1 MQFVL
6 DTVEI
11 YSLRAELRTLVRI
24 LAIDPGSRITG
35 FGVIDVLGDQISYVD
50 SGCIRLPDEVLA
62 IRLKRIH
69 QGVTELLERYQPNE
83 FAIEEVFL
91 AKNANSALKLGQARG
106 AAIVAASL
114 KDLHVHEYAAR
125 RVKQSVVGN
134 GNAEKSQVQK
144 MVQFLLTLPSAPQAD
159 AADALAI
166 ALCHAHTRTASGL
179 EYGVGKRASRSGRR
193 WTETDIRKFK

>member
-1 MQFVL
+1 MK
-6 DTVEI
+6 T
-11 YSLRAELRTLVRI
+11 RI

-35 FGVIDVLGDQISYVD
+35 FGIIEVTKGKSVYIN
-50 SGCIRLPDEVLA
+50 SGCIRLPDEALSV
-62 IRLKRIH
+62 RLKEIFK
-69 QGVTELLERYQPNE
+69 GISSLLEEYQPDE

-114 KDLHVHEYAAR
+114 VDLEVHEYAAR

-134 GNAEKSQVQK
+134 GNADKKQVQS
-144 MVQFLLTLPSAPQAD
+144 MVQLLLGLSTAPQAD

-166 ALCHAHTRTASGL
+166 ALCHANTRTAGGL
-179 EYGVGKRASRSGRR
+179 EYGVGKRAGRASKR
-193 WTETDIRKFK
+193 WTQQDVRKIV